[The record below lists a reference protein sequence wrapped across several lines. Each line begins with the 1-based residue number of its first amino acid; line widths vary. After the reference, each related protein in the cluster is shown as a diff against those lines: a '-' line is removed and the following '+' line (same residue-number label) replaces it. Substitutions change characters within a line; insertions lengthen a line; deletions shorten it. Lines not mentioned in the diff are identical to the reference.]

1 MRKSSREYH
10 MLLGVNF
17 KLCLR
22 EQQRQGKHNWRVLL
36 EAGPL
41 MNQVVL

>member
-1 MRKSSREYH
+1 

-22 EQQRQGKHNWRVLL
+22 EQQRQQQGKHKWRVLL